1 MGRNPRSSATV
12 YFRVDQDGDTPL
24 QQQIY
29 SGIRDAILA
38 GSLSP
43 GARLPSSRALADEL
57 GVSRTTVVFALWQ
70 LQAEGCVVSAGAS
83 GTFVARTLPD
93 DPHRPTR
100 PRTRPKLSRIGTE
113 LLDAPRVIERVPGAP
128 RPFRIGTPALDH
140 FPVTVWSRLAAR
152 RRRNTSAT
160 LLDYGTPGGYR
171 PLREAIAAHVAVT
184 RGIRCTP
191 DQVLIMAGA
200 QHGLTFTARMLLDPG
215 DQAWL
220 EEPGYFGARSALTAA
235 GASIVP
241 VPVDAQGL
249 NVAAG
254 ERMAPSARLAFVA
267 PSHQHPLGVCLT
279 LSRRLALIRWAARG
293 GAWIIEDDYDGEFRY
308 QGRPMPALFG
318 LDNDGTVIYVGSF
331 SKTIFPSLRLG
342 FLIVPESLADS
353 FVSARALE
361 CHPHTLD
368 QVVLTDFITE
378 GHYARHVRRMRH
390 LYSER
395 HDALRRAAAR
405 FCGDTMTVGDSDTGL
420 HVAAELSTVRN
431 DTCVARAAL
440 ERGIEVAPL
449 SHYYYGPTARSGLVL
464 GFAAVDPPRII
475 AGMRTLAE
483 AIRSVSGSIDM
494 VHGGTVRRDGVAST

>member
-1 MGRNPRSSATV
+1 MMGLWATSMGRNPRSAATV

-38 GSLSP
+38 GSLTP

-93 DPHRPTR
+93 GPLRATR
-100 PRTRPKLSRIGTE
+100 RRTRPKLSRIGTA
-113 LLDAPRVIERVPGAP
+113 LLDAPRVVERMPGAP

-140 FPVTVWSRLAAR
+140 FPVSVWARLAAR
-152 RRRNTSAT
+152 RRRSISAS
-160 LLDYGTPGGYR
+160 LLDYSTPGGYR

-184 RGIRCTP
+184 RGIRCSP
-191 DQVLIMAGA
+191 DQVMIMSAA
-200 QHGLTFTARMLLDPG
+200 QHALAYCARMLCDPG
-215 DQAWL
+215 DPAWL

-254 ERMAPSARLAFVA
+254 ERLAPNARLAFVS
-267 PSHQHPLGVCLT
+267 PSHQHPLGVS
-279 LSRRLALIRWAARG
+279 LSLARRLALLRWAARG
-293 GAWIIEDDYDGEFRY
+293 GSWVIEDDYDGEFRY
-308 QGRPMPALFG
+308 HGRPMPALFG
-318 LDNDGTVIYVGSF
+318 LDNDGCAIYVGSF
-331 SKTIFPSLRLG
+331 SKTIFPALRLG
-342 FLIVPESLADS
+342 FLIMPDALVEPFLG
-353 FVSARALE
+353 ARARFD
-361 CHPHTLD
+361 CHPQTLD

-390 LYSER
+390 LYAER
-395 HDALRRAAAR
+395 HDALHRAAAR
-405 FCGDTMTVGDSDTGL
+405 FCGDMLSFPTSDTGL
-420 HVAAELSTVRN
+420 HLMGDLLTVKNDSHVAREAMDRGVEVAALSGYFLGTP
-431 DTCVARAAL
+431 TRA
-440 ERGIEVAPL
+440 
-449 SHYYYGPTARSGLVL
+449 GLVL
-464 GFAAVDPPRII
+464 GFASVDPPRIL

-483 AIRSVSGSIDM
+483 A
-494 VHGGTVRRDGVAST
+494 VRACL

>member
-38 GSLSP
+38 GSLTP

-93 DPHRPTR
+93 GAHRATR
-100 PRTRPKLSRIGTE
+100 RRTRPKLSRIGTE
-113 LLDAPRVIERVPGAP
+113 LLEAPRVVERIPGAP
-128 RPFRIGTPALDH
+128 RPFRVGTPALDH

-152 RRRNTSAT
+152 RRRDTSAS
-160 LLDYGTPGGYR
+160 LLDYSTPGGYR
-171 PLREAIAAHVAVT
+171 PLREAIAGHVAVT
-184 RGIRCTP
+184 RGIRCSP
-191 DQVLIMAGA
+191 DQVLIMSGA
-200 QHGLTFTARMLLDPG
+200 QHALAYSARMLLDPG

-241 VPVDAQGL
+241 VPVDAQGI

-254 ERMAPSARLAFVA
+254 ERAAPGARLAFVA
-267 PSHQHPLGVCLT
+267 PSHQHPLGVCMT
-279 LSRRLALIRWAARG
+279 LSRRLALLRWAARG
-293 GAWIIEDDYDGEFRY
+293 NAWVIEDDYDGEFRY

-318 LDNDGTVIYVGSF
+318 LDNDGCVIYVGSF

-342 FLIVPESLADS
+342 FLIVPESLADP
-353 FVSARALE
+353 FIGARARFD
-361 CHPHTLD
+361 CHPQTLD

-390 LYSER
+390 IYAER

-405 FCGDTMTVGDSDTGL
+405 FCGDMLEFPPSDTGL
-420 HVAAELSTVRN
+420 HVAAELLTIRN
-431 DTCVARAAL
+431 DTRAAAAAL
-440 ERGIEVAPL
+440 DRGIEVAPL
-449 SHYYYGPTARSGLVL
+449 SHYYFGPTTRSGLVL
-464 GFAAVDPPRII
+464 GFAPVDPPRII
-475 AGMRTLAE
+475 AGMRTLAD
-483 AIRSVSGSIDM
+483 ALSTIRS
-494 VHGGTVRRDGVAST
+494 

>member
-29 SGIRDAILA
+29 TGIRDAILA

-100 PRTRPKLSRIGTE
+100 RRTRPKLSRIGTA
-113 LLDAPRVIERVPGAP
+113 LLDAPRVVERVTGAP

-140 FPVTVWSRLAAR
+140 FPVTVWARLAAR
-152 RRRNTSAT
+152 RRRNTSIT

-184 RGIRCTP
+184 RGIRCSP

-200 QHGLTFTARMLLDPG
+200 QHALTYAARMLLDPG

-254 ERMAPSARLAFVA
+254 ERLAPSARLAFVA

-279 LSRRLALIRWAARG
+279 LSRRLALLRWAARV
-293 GAWIIEDDYDGEFRY
+293 GAWVIEDDYDGEFRY

-318 LDNDGTVIYVGSF
+318 LDNDGTVVYVGSF
-331 SKTIFPSLRLG
+331 SKTIFPALRLG
-342 FLIVPESLADS
+342 FMIVPESLVDP
-353 FVSARALE
+353 FIGARARFD
-361 CHPHTLD
+361 CHPQTLD

-405 FCGDTMTVGDSDTGL
+405 FCGDSLTFGESDTGL
-420 HVAAELSTVRN
+420 HVAAELNTVRN
-431 DTCVARAAL
+431 DTGAARAAL

-449 SHYYYGPTARSGLVL
+449 SHYYYGPTARAGLVL

-483 AIRSVSGSIDM
+483 ALCSV
-494 VHGGTVRRDGVAST
+494 T

>member
-1 MGRNPRSSATV
+1 MGRNPRASATV

-38 GSLSP
+38 GSLTP

-93 DPHRPTR
+93 GPHRQHR
-100 PRTRPKLSRIGTE
+100 RRARPKLSRIGAT
-113 LLDAPRVIERVPGAP
+113 LLEAPRVVERIPGAP
-128 RPFRIGTPALDH
+128 RPFRMGTPALEH
-140 FPVTVWSRLAAR
+140 FPVTVWARLAAR
-152 RRRNTSAT
+152 RRRETSAS

-171 PLREAIAAHVAVT
+171 PLREAIAGHVAVT
-184 RGIRCTP
+184 RGIRCSA
-191 DQVLIMAGA
+191 DQVMIMSGA
-200 QHGLTFTARMLLDPG
+200 QHALCYSARMLLDPG

-220 EEPGYFGARSALTAA
+220 EEPGYFGARSALTSS

-249 NVAAG
+249 NVQAG
-254 ERMAPSARLAFVA
+254 ERSAPDARLAFVA
-267 PSHQHPLGVCLT
+267 PSHQHPLGVCMT
-279 LSRRLALIRWAARG
+279 LSRRLALLRWAARAG
-293 GAWIIEDDYDGEFRY
+293 SWIIEDDYDGEFRY

-318 LDNDGTVIYVGSF
+318 LDNDGCVVYVGSF

-342 FLIVPESLADS
+342 FLIMPDALVDP
-353 FVSARALE
+353 FIGARARFD
-361 CHPHTLD
+361 CHPQTLD
-368 QVVLTDFITE
+368 QVILTDFITE

-395 HDALRRAAAR
+395 HDALCRAAAR
-405 FCGDTMTVGDSDTGL
+405 FCAETLTFIHSDTGL
-420 HVAAELSTVRN
+420 HLAAELKTGRG
-431 DTCVARAAL
+431 DTRAARAAL
-440 ERGIEVAPL
+440 EHGVEVAPL
-449 SHYYYGPTARSGLVL
+449 SHYYIGPSARQGLVL
-464 GFAAVDPPRII
+464 GFASVDPPRII
-475 AGMRTLAE
+475 TGMRTLAE
-483 AIRSVSGSIDM
+483 ALK
-494 VHGGTVRRDGVAST
+494 TCQ